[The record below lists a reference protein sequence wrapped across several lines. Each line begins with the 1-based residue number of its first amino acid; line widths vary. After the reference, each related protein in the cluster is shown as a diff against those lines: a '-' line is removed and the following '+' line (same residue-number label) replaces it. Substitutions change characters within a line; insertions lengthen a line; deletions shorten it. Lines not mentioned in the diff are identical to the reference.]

1 MRVLPD
7 RPRLL
12 SHRNLHPQ
20 QDRGWSGWLWP
31 ALLLATLLFALPA
44 LAQSL
49 PALTGRV
56 VDNAGMIDAP
66 DESALV
72 STLEAFERKSSD
84 QIVVATIGSLGGE
97 AIEPYANRLFR
108 QWGLGQAEE
117 DNGVLLLVARDD
129 RRMRIEVGYGL
140 EGTLT
145 DLHARL
151 IIENTMV
158 PAFRAGDFSGGITR
172 AVDDIIMVLEGNAAE
187 LEARAERNQAQ
198 DEGVPWF
205 VVLFILVWCVLF
217 FGSFAFA
224 FLAPV
229 FGRKIGPKRYK
240 WLGME
245 FDYTQSSRRSSSGWS
260 SGGGGWSSSGGGGF
274 SGGGGSSGG
283 GGASGS
289 W

>member
-1 MRVLPD
+1 MHVPPD
-7 RPRLL
+7 RCRL
-12 SHRNLHPQ
+12 SPV
-20 QDRGWSGWLWP
+20 P
-31 ALLLATLLFALPA
+31 APSRHWRAAAFLLAALFFCLPA

-56 VDNAGMIDAP
+56 VDNAGMIDAT

-72 STLEAFERKSSD
+72 ATLEGFERKSSD
-84 QIVVATIGSLGGE
+84 QIVVATIESLGGE

-108 QWGLGQAEE
+108 QWGLGQAGE
-117 DNGVLLLVARDD
+117 DNGILLLVARDD

-145 DLHARL
+145 DLHSRL

-158 PAFRAGDFSGGITR
+158 PAFRAGDFSGGISR

-205 VVLFILVWCVLF
+205 VVLFIIVWCVIF
-217 FGSFAFA
+217 FGAFAFA

-229 FGRKIGPKRYK
+229 FGRKIGVRRYK

-245 FDYTQSSRRSSSGWS
+245 FDYTQSSRSTSGRS
-260 SGGGGWSSSGGGGF
+260 SGGGWSSSSGGGGF